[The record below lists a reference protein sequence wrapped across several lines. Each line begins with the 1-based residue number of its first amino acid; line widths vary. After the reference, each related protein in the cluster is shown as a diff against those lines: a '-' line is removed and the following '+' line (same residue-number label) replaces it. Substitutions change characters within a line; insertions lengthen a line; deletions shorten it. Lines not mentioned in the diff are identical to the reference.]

1 MRRTGRGVVVALAL
15 GVLATPGAAGAVYK
29 PVVQLSFDTYAPA
42 VAPAVTAVITQAP
55 GEDTTRTIAARFPPG
70 FTLNPGLAVTP
81 CPGAAAAAGS
91 CPETSRIGSASAQ
104 TPFGPGSGGIYLT
117 DDFRLLVRILGL
129 GGLVEVRV
137 LGAIRALDDGSA
149 EITFD
154 GLPRT
159 QITESRIAL
168 DGGSH
173 GIFVN
178 PRRCGRYEAGTRFV
192 SHAGEQVS
200 TVIPLDI
207 AGCARA
213 PRITSVRVSPRR
225 IRAQR
230 RAVLSWRLDGAASV
244 TEVTLFR
251 AAGRTWRQL
260 GTVAAPAAAG
270 RNTLVIRRRFAGR
283 VLRAGAYR
291 LVLRARAGDGTVSR
305 GHTAR
310 LVIVV

>member
-1 MRRTGRGVVVALAL
+1 VRRAGRGVVVALAL
-15 GVLATPGAAGAVYK
+15 GVLATPGSAGAVYK

-42 VAPAVTAVITQAP
+42 IAPAVTAVVTQAA

-81 CPGAAAAAGS
+81 CPGPAVASGN
-91 CPETSRIGSASAQ
+91 CPETSRIGSASVQ
-104 TPFGPGSGGIYLT
+104 TQFGPGSGGIYLT
-117 DDFRLLVRILGL
+117 DDFRLLVRMLGL

-137 LGAIRALDDGSA
+137 LGAIRPLDDGSA

-159 QITESRIAL
+159 PFTEARIAL
-168 DGGSH
+168 GGSSR

-178 PRRCGRYEAGTRFV
+178 PRRCGRYEAGARFV

-200 TVIPLDI
+200 AVLPLEI
-207 AGCARA
+207 IGCASA
-213 PRITSVRVSPRR
+213 IRITSVRVMPRR
-225 IRAQR
+225 IRAPR
-230 RAVLSWRLDGAASV
+230 SAVLSWRLDGAATV

-283 VLRAGAYR
+283 VLRAGTYR
-291 LVLRARAGDGTVSR
+291 LVLRARAGDGTLSR
-305 GHTAR
+305 AHTAR